1 MHRLTKNAETAA
13 AAITPWEKEGTPK
26 VVFAAHFR
34 PVTLRDMETPLRIR
48 EATPAELFA
57 ERLERE
63 AQAALVRSP
72 ELAADYRRQA
82 EMLRQM
88 AAATTAPARSVSTIH

>member
-1 MHRLTKNAETAA
+1 
-13 AAITPWEKEGTPK
+13 
-26 VVFAAHFR
+26 
-34 PVTLRDMETPLRIR
+34 METPLRIR
-48 EATPAELFA
+48 EATPSELFA

-63 AQAALVRSP
+63 AQAALALSP

-88 AAATTAPARSVSTIH
+88 DATIVAPGQPISSTIH

>member
-1 MHRLTKNAETAA
+1 
-13 AAITPWEKEGTPK
+13 
-26 VVFAAHFR
+26 
-34 PVTLRDMETPLRIR
+34 METPIRIR
-48 EATPAELFA
+48 EATPSELFA

-63 AQAALVRSP
+63 AQAALALSP

-88 AAATTAPARSVSTIH
+88 AAATAAASQPASTIH

>member
-1 MHRLTKNAETAA
+1 
-13 AAITPWEKEGTPK
+13 
-26 VVFAAHFR
+26 
-34 PVTLRDMETPLRIR
+34 METPLRIR
-48 EATPAELFA
+48 EATPSELFA

-63 AQAALVRSP
+63 AQAALALSP

-88 AAATTAPARSVSTIH
+88 AAATIATERPASTIH